1 MIDQEVI
8 PSHNPEEEYSIGNQQ
23 ENQRTDFLEISV
35 IAEIIQLIEQIDNKC
50 QGQIG
55 EDIVNERIKQ
65 VSYSKILCNVYGK
78 DVTYL
83 IKAYAQLGIAYLD
96 ITYYEQA
103 QEHLLK
109 AFKLNENLSDESN
122 LNMKEYQIKIL
133 VNLSKCYLEN
143 DKENAALQI
152 CERSLKMNQ
161 TLFGEEHISN
171 ADIYYVLAKINTK
184 MKNYETA
191 IENLRKMYNI
201 FEKIYGLESEKI
213 AKLCMEIGQ
222 VYDMWNL
229 ENDSVEYYRKSYEI
243 WEKIINDDNY
253 EVLFQIAMKLSDL
266 LTKLQKDEEAYHIL
280 CETDEKYGEKT
291 TIQPRDRFKYQQTR
305 IQKCKSKN
313 DLNLVLDEY
322 LRLEKFLDEQMENQ
336 KTLAKTCVSIGYI
349 YLELGEKQK
358 CLDYLSKAE
367 HIFKVNGDKKYED
380 DIQQRKI
387 DIQKQPEQSQH
398 DESEFAD

>member
-35 IAEIIQLIEQIDNKC
+35 VAEIIQLIEQIDNKC

-161 TLFGEEHISN
+161 TLFGEDHISN

-191 IENLRKMYNI
+191 IENVRKM
-201 FEKIYGLESEKI
+201 
-213 AKLCMEIGQ
+213 
-222 VYDMWNL
+222 
-229 ENDSVEYYRKSYEI
+229 
-243 WEKIINDDNY
+243 
-253 EVLFQIAMKLSDL
+253 
-266 LTKLQKDEEAYHIL
+266 
-280 CETDEKYGEKT
+280 
-291 TIQPRDRFKYQQTR
+291 
-305 IQKCKSKN
+305 
-313 DLNLVLDEY
+313 
-322 LRLEKFLDEQMENQ
+322 
-336 KTLAKTCVSIGYI
+336 
-349 YLELGEKQK
+349 
-358 CLDYLSKAE
+358 
-367 HIFKVNGDKKYED
+367 
-380 DIQQRKI
+380 
-387 DIQKQPEQSQH
+387 
-398 DESEFAD
+398 